1 MTKWYALMDTGAIEY
16 LGEFESF
23 WAAEDGSPGNRVWIV
38 DEDAAREWLR
48 QLVEML
54 A

>member
-1 MTKWYALMDTGAIEY
+1 MTNWYALMDTGAIEY

-23 WAAEDGSPGNRVWIV
+23 CAADESCPGNTVWIASEDG
-38 DEDAAREWLR
+38 AREWLK